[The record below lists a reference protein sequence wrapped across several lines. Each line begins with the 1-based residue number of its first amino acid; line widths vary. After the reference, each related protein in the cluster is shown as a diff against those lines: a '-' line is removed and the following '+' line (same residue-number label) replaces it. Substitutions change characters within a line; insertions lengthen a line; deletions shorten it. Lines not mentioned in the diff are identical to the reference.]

1 MIPGHGGLQMRL
13 IDRTYRPL
21 YVGLLTTFVIFGIGM
36 TIVGATLPKILA
48 EFSWSYTAAGA
59 VIAAGA
65 LGYFISTYLNGI
77 LMPHIGPKA
86 VITIGL
92 VLQVVALAFF
102 AATPSVVLNFFLAL
116 FIGLGQ
122 GGTEVTINYTVV
134 RMEQKGESHLMSL
147 VHAAFSVGAVIGPLV
162 IGFII
167 RFGMVWQLVY
177 RGLSVITLVLAIVML
192 LLPFKRISH
201 AEVEENEQTGASR
214 PERQPMFY
222 LAFLVLFLYVG
233 FELGTSNWVSEYFVK
248 FLGSTP
254 SIGAF
259 MVSVFWGGLLIGR
272 IGVPAVFRRVEH
284 TRVLVGLS
292 LASGVTLA
300 AALLFRNTVGSG
312 FAFFLSG
319 LACSA
324 IYPLIMTIIGHH
336 FSAGQSRAVGFAATG
351 GGVGSF
357 VFPFIMAAVS
367 EAFGIRTGFF
377 LYVVM
382 AFVMTAITVAVLKQA
397 IQHR

>member
-1 MIPGHGGLQMRL
+1 MRL

-21 YVGLLTTFVIFGIGM
+21 YGGLLSAFVIFGIGM
-36 TIVGATLPKILA
+36 TIIGATLPKILA

-65 LGYFISTYLNGI
+65 LGYFVSTYLNGI
-77 LMPHIGPKA
+77 LMQHIGPKA

-92 VLQVVALAFF
+92 ALQVVALAFF
-102 AATPSVVLNFFLAL
+102 ATTPSIALNFFLNL
-116 FIGLGQ
+116 LIGLGQ

-134 RMEQKGESHLMSL
+134 RMEQKGQSHLMSL
-147 VHAAFSVGAVIGPLV
+147 MHAAFSVGAVIGPLA

-167 RFGMVWQLVY
+167 RFGMAWQLVY
-177 RGLSVITLVLAIVML
+177 RGLAAVTLALVVAML
-192 LLPFKRISH
+192 LLPFGRVSH
-201 AEVEENEQTGASR
+201 AEVEEDKKSR
-214 PERQPMFY
+214 ATAPPERQPMFY

-233 FELGTSNWVSEYFVK
+233 LELGTSNWVSEYFVK
-248 FLGSTP
+248 FLGSAP

-259 MVSVFWGGLLIGR
+259 MVSVFWGGILIGR

-284 TRVLVGLS
+284 TRVLVGLA

-300 AALLFRNTVGSG
+300 AALLLRDAVGSG
-312 FAFFLSG
+312 FAFFLAG

-324 IYPLIMTIIGHH
+324 IYPLVMTIIGHH

-357 VFPFIMAAVS
+357 LFPFIMAAVS
-367 EAFGIRTGFF
+367 ETFGIQKGFF
-377 LYVVM
+377 LYVLM
-382 AFVMTAITVAVLKQA
+382 AFIMTAITMAVLKQA
-397 IQHR
+397 KRPR